1 MGLNAEEQDRHG
13 LRLPSRFGNSVTKRF
28 RSRLPSEVLRLW
40 TPRESRV
47 VLGVMR
53 VFAGCDRR
61 QLARVARWG
70 DVVEVGPGEV
80 LVREDFTDYWFF
92 VILHGSARVSRRRR
106 DLATLQRGDHFGE
119 LAIIGFRPQPA
130 TVTAAE
136 PTVLFVLGRQ
146 HLLSLVALDASIQH
160 ALFPD
165 VDLDAFTEFR
175 RRLQQDGRKSWDLLV
190 PRQRRLLADEPLRS
204 TRVARAVKAPM
215 LRPGRALSW
224 DQALEALSHL
234 DRRPRESR
242 PAPEPQT
249 SVWAKLIPTAVGA
262 TLLTC
267 FAFFFHPPLAVV
279 SAGAPVDVV
288 QDISITGAHVQAPTG
303 RYLMTTVDVAR
314 PNVAGLIYSWALRR
328 TIVHTETHGYDV
340 ETERRLGREA
350 FASSH
355 RQAIAL
361 AKREL
366 RTNTSGLTIAI
377 RDRGI
382 TGPSAGLVYALAIV
396 DMLDP
401 DDLAD
406 GRTIAATGE
415 LRPDE
420 SISRVAFVALKA
432 NAARDGRATLFLVPE
447 EQRAEA
453 TLEGLTVVGVTD
465 LKDAVRALDARR

>member
-1 MGLNAEEQDRHG
+1 
-13 LRLPSRFGNSVTKRF
+13 
-28 RSRLPSEVLRLW
+28 
-40 TPRESRV
+40 
-47 VLGVMR
+47 MR

-61 QLARVARWG
+61 QLSRVARWG
-70 DVVEVGPGEV
+70 DVVEVGTGEV

-146 HLLSLVALDASIQH
+146 HLLSLVALDVSIQH
-160 ALFPD
+160 ALFPE
-165 VDLDAFTEFR
+165 VDPEAFTEFR
-175 RRLQQDGRKSWDLLV
+175 RRLQQEGRRSWDLLV
-190 PRQRRLLADEPLRS
+190 PRQRRLLADQPLRS
-204 TRVARAVKAPM
+204 TAAARTVKAPM
-215 LRPGRALSW
+215 VRPGRALSW

-234 DRRPRESR
+234 DRRPRVAER
-242 PAPEPQT
+242 APLPPT
-249 SVWAKLIPTAVGA
+249 SMWFRLIPTAILSA
-262 TLLTC
+262 LLAG
-267 FAFFFHPPLAVV
+267 FAFFFHPPLAVIT
-279 SAGAPVDVV
+279 AGAPVDVV
-288 QDISITGAHVQAPTG
+288 RDISITGATVDRPIG

-314 PNVAGLIYSWALRR
+314 PNVAGLVYAWALRR
-328 TIVHTETHGYDV
+328 TVVHTETHSVDV

-350 FASSH
+350 FANSH

-366 RTNTSGLTIAI
+366 RADASELTIAI

-420 SISRVAFVALKA
+420 SVSRVAFVSLKA
-432 NAARDGRATLFLVPE
+432 DAARDGGATLFLVPAS
-447 EQRAEA
+447 QRTEA
-453 TLEGLTVVGVTD
+453 LLDGLTVLGVES
-465 LKDAVRALDARR
+465 LKEAVRALESDG

>member
-1 MGLNAEEQDRHG
+1 MGIGAEARDESTSSP
-13 LRLPSRFGNSVTKRF
+13 PSRFGRSVTKRF

-40 TPRESRV
+40 APRESRV
-47 VLGVMR
+47 VLSGMR

-61 QLARVARWG
+61 QLARISRWG
-70 DVVEVGPGEV
+70 DAVEVAAGEV

-92 VILHGSARVSRRRR
+92 VILHGAARVSRRRR

-146 HLLSLVALDASIQH
+146 QLLSLVALDASIQH
-160 ALFPD
+160 ALFPE

-175 RRLQQDGRKSWDLLV
+175 RRLQQEGRKSWDLLV
-190 PRQRRLLADEPLRS
+190 PRQQRLLADQPLRS
-204 TRVARAVKAPM
+204 TRARTMKAPM
-215 LRPGRALSW
+215 PRPGRAMSW

-234 DRRPRESR
+234 DRRPDASH
-242 PAPEPQT
+242 PAPEQPASLWT
-249 SVWAKLIPTAVGA
+249 KLIPSAVLAVVLAG
-262 TLLTC
+262 LLL
-267 FAFFFHPPLAVV
+267 FFHPPLAVV
-279 SAGAPVDVV
+279 TAGAPVDVV
-288 QDISITGAHVQAPTG
+288 RDISITGTRIDTPTG

-314 PNVAGLIYSWALRR
+314 PNVAGLVYSWALRR
-328 TIVHTETHGYDV
+328 NIVHTETRGFDV

-350 FASSH
+350 FVNSH

-366 RTNTSGLTIAI
+366 TTDASGVTIAI

-382 TGPSAGLVYALAIV
+382 TGPSAGLVYALAIL

-420 SISRVAFVALKA
+420 SVGRVAFVGLKA
-432 NAARDGRATLFLVPE
+432 DAAQVGGATLFLVPAS
-447 EQRAEA
+447 QRAEA
-453 TLEGLTVVGVTD
+453 RRDGLTILGVTN
-465 LKDAVRALDARR
+465 LKDAMRALEAKH